1 MSRRRILLAGVAALA
16 SPVLARAQKSP
27 DEWPTRP
34 VTVIVPFPAG
44 GGTDVIAR
52 AVAAQMQKRLK
63 QPFVL
68 DNRPGAGGIIGT
80 EMGMRAAADGYTLTL
95 GVTNTFAINPTFF
108 RHLRYDPVK
117 DFQAVALLATGPHIA
132 LVNNDV
138 PATNMREFVQYAKQK
153 HGSLSYGSYGN
164 GSTSHLI
171 TELIKSQ
178 SGIDMLH
185 VPYKGIPP
193 ALTDLIGGQIAFL
206 VSTTGAALPLVK
218 AGKLRP
224 IGVIDSARLAALPN
238 VPTMS
243 EQGLRMADYTF
254 WYGLF
259 APAATPQALV
269 ERIGREV
276 QGALGAPEVKAAFDG
291 FGVHAA
297 AMTSQE
303 FSAFVRAEKVRW
315 GRLVELSGVR
325 GD

>member
-16 SPVLARAQKSP
+16 TPLLSRAQTTP
-27 DEWPTRP
+27 DEWPSKP
-34 VTVIVPFPAG
+34 VTVIVPFPPG

-52 AVAAQMQKRLK
+52 AVTSQLQIRLK
-63 QPFVL
+63 QPFLL
-68 DNRPGAGGIIGT
+68 DNKPGASGMIGS
-80 EMGMRAAADGYTLTL
+80 ELGMKATPDGYTLTL
-95 GVTNTFAINPTFF
+95 GVTNTHAINSTFF

-132 LVNNDV
+132 VVNNDV
-138 PATNMREFVQYAKQK
+138 PATNMREFIQYAKDRQGK
-153 HGSLSYGSYGN
+153 LSYGSYGN

-171 TELIKSQ
+171 TELLKSQ
-178 SGIDMLH
+178 SGIDILH

-206 VSTTGAALPLVK
+206 ITTTGAAMPLVK
-218 AGKLRP
+218 AGKMRV
-224 IGVIDSARLAALPN
+224 IAVIDTQRLPALPD
-238 VPTMS
+238 VPTMN
-243 EQGLRMADYTF
+243 EQGFKMADYTF

-259 APAATPQALV
+259 APAATPQPLV
-269 ERIGREV
+269 ERIAREV
-276 QGALGAPEVKAAFDG
+276 QRALGTPEVKAAFDT

-297 AMTSQE
+297 AMTPQE

-315 GRLVELSGVR
+315 GRLVELSGAR